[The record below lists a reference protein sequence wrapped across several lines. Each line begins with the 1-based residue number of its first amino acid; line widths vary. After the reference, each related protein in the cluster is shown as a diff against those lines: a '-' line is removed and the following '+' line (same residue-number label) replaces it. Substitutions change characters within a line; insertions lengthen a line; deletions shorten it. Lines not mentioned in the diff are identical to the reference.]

1 VAILWYTQKIKVKT
15 KSAKKLIM
23 SDNNNNNSCNSNDD
37 QQSFGSLAKSL
48 PSVAEFE
55 GSLSEESK
63 NQFRDAQLIYWK
75 DSFTSGALNSVLARQ
90 SANLC
95 LYNST
100 VTQ

>member
-1 VAILWYTQKIKVKT
+1 MAILWYTQKIKVKT

-23 SDNNNNNSCNSNDD
+23 SDNNNDNSCNSNDD
-37 QQSFGSLAKSL
+37 QQSFGSL
-48 PSVAEFE
+48 AEFE

>member
-1 VAILWYTQKIKVKT
+1 MAILWYTQKIKVKT

-37 QQSFGSLAKSL
+37 QQSFGSLA
-48 PSVAEFE
+48 EFE

-63 NQFRDAQLIYWK
+63 NQFRDAQLIYWT